1 MGRWRAL
8 HVSCHIH
15 RDHRT
20 ILWGWCSSLTFMWML
35 GKELCLTGFQGK
47 HFYPV
52 SPLACPK
59 LASWGIVLHFQ
70 TLVGLWKNGF
80 SPKNNTGCV
89 WSCYSLHHGHGM
101 TKCLSKYWWVST
113 SAAPVAPCL
122 CWKYFTSVG
131 GVFKKKKKENTSP
144 HFTDTFLFN
153 SVTGTECRLE
163 DCYST
168 WRDGRQIG

>member
-131 GVFKKKKKENTSP
+131 GVFKKKRKKILHLTSQIP
-144 HFTDTFLFN
+144 FFLTQWLGWN
-153 SVTGTECRLE
+153 VDWKIVTLPGEMA
-163 DCYST
+163 
-168 WRDGRQIG
+168 GR